1 MNAVTTFALL
11 SAIFVIKHLLA
22 DFCLQTEWMAVA
34 KEARSGWLVPL
45 TAHCAWHAGMTA
57 AIVLAVAPS
66 LWWLAVID
74 FFVHAAIDR
83 GKGLAIMSWQVT
95 PMKEKRWW
103 LIFGTDQ
110 ALHQLTHLGWA
121 LVLVSAYGP

>member
-45 TAHCAWHAGMTA
+45 TAHCAWHAGMT
-57 AIVLAVAPS
+57 
-66 LWWLAVID
+66 AVID